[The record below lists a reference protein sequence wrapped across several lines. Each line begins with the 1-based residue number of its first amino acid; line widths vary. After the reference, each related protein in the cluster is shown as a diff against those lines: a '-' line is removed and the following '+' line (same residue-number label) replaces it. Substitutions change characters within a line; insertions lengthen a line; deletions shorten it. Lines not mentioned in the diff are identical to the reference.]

1 MTRIRPFEP
10 ADVVALDL
18 QDSQRGQL
26 GIYEPDVSI
35 RQGYV
40 LRDSGPC
47 FTALDGRG
55 EVVASAGFAEVFG
68 DRQATAWALFAE
80 GWWQRVDRRKVVR
93 ALHAAL
99 AAAPYARVEALA
111 RAAAVGECRLL
122 EALRFRRVCELAQWG
137 PHSETVVLFERL
149 RPSDLGPVKEGA
161 D

>member
-1 MTRIRPFEP
+1 MTRIRAFEP

-18 QDSQRGQL
+18 QGSQRGQL
-26 GIYEPDVSI
+26 GIYEPEVSV

-47 FTALDGRG
+47 FTAIDDRG

-80 GWWQRVDRRKVVR
+80 GWWSRVDRKAIVR
-93 ALHAAL
+93 ALRTAL

-111 RAAAVGECRLL
+111 REAATGECRLL
-122 EALRFRRVCELAQWG
+122 EALRFRRVCELARWG
-137 PHSETVVLFERL
+137 PHSETVVLFERVA
-149 RPSDLGPVKEGA
+149 PVTEGA

>member
-26 GIYEPDVSI
+26 GIYEPEVSI

-40 LRDSGPC
+40 LRDSGPA
-47 FTALDGRG
+47 FTALDACG

-68 DRQATAWALFAE
+68 DRQATAWALFAK
-80 GWWQRVDRRKVVR
+80 GWWSRVNRRVIVR
-93 ALHAAL
+93 ALHAGV

-111 RAAAVGECRLL
+111 RLAATGECRLL
-122 EALRFRRVCELAQWG
+122 EALRFRRVCDLKQWG

-149 RPSDLGPVKEGA
+149 GPVKEGA